1 MCLGETSRNLHQP
14 NSAGIGVIS
23 TPLPGPLLVRGGEG
37 EKNWWDVLPR
47 VARAS
52 RPWAILFCSVGALVR
67 LRVSAP
73 AARHL
78 CSSPAGKSASSVS
91 AATSTTM
98 PLRRSFELAG
108 VRKATKISPRW
119 GWAAPAESHHGGAR
133 QESGPDGPSA
143 RRRADG
149 AAHRPYQGSI
159 PFCSVEALGR
169 VRVSESLRW
178 RVFGESP
185 NRTIGI
191 ISTLHPKPSPP
202 G

>member
-1 MCLGETSRNLHQP
+1 MNADPEWLVPRDPGLFCF
-14 NSAGIGVIS
+14 A
-23 TPLPGPLLVRGGEG
+23 PLERRGGT
-37 EKNWWDVLPR
+37 L
-47 VARAS
+47 
-52 RPWAILFCSVGALVR
+52 
-67 LRVSAP
+67 VSAP

-78 CSSPAGKSASSVS
+78 CSSPAGKSTSSGG
-91 AATSTTM
+91 ATSTSM
-98 PLRRSFELAG
+98 PLRRSFELVG
-108 VRKATKISPRW
+108 VRQSTKISPRW
-119 GWAAPAESHHGGAR
+119 GCAAPAEGHHGGTRPTDERCDGYAAPAEGHR
-133 QESGPDGPSA
+133 GGPLQESGTDGQSA
-143 RRRADG
+143 QQRADG

>member
-149 AAHRPYQGSI
+149 AAHRPYQGGNA
-159 PFCSVEALGR
+159 EG
-169 VRVSESLRW
+169 
-178 RVFGESP
+178 
-185 NRTIGI
+185 RTIQMWNAEWGA
-191 ISTLHPKPSPP
+191 
-202 G
+202 